1 MMLLMDN
8 SNFVILDPLN
18 LANNTTKN
26 SYLTRDILMKFA
38 SAFASLKT
46 AQAQVPFDFQKCH
59 PECHPLRETPGLGR
73 VGDEESTGVKG
84 AAVGDTSIS
93 YEASLKNAFGR
104 MPREWTQGA
113 ALTVSL
119 PRHGSPSSH
128 HSIRNDVA
136 SSQT

>member
-26 SYLTRDILMKFA
+26 SYLTRDILVKFA

-59 PECHPLRETPGLGR
+59 PSLRKEETSGLGR

-84 AAVGDTSIS
+84 AVVGDTSIS
-93 YEASLKNAFGR
+93 YEAKNAFGL
-104 MPREWTQGA
+104 PRTQSA
-113 ALTVSL
+113 PLSL
-119 PRHGSPSSH
+119 PHHGSPSSH

-136 SSQT
+136 SSQA